1 MSKKMKQNSLSS
13 NPMLTKFLSEQKKK
27 RISNQKRNS
36 IIVTGSKD
44 QLRQSLELD
53 SEGFTRTASDNR
65 IITTPS
71 QNGEHNKGADKKN
84 LSKMKTQSEIKEM
97 IASAKQTSMEL
108 KLVDPRILS
117 ELRDLNLKFL
127 TQDQCD

>member
-1 MSKKMKQNSLSS
+1 
-13 NPMLTKFLSEQKKK
+13 MLTKFLSEQKKK

-71 QNGEHNKGADKKN
+71 QNGERNKGADKKN
-84 LSKMKTQSEIKEM
+84 VSKMKTQSEIKEM